1 MYGKDGRWY
10 HVRRRSVGRQLEV
23 YQYIQAY
30 ADNNG
35 NPPTLQEIAEEAR
48 VTKATARGYLKALE
62 NAGLI
67 RGNGA
72 GTGKNMIVAVE
83 DYGKVTGEATK
94 PG

>member
-10 HVRRRSVGRQLEV
+10 NVRHRSVGRQLEV
-23 YQYIQAY
+23 YRYIQAY

-35 NPPTLQEIAEEAR
+35 YPPTLQEIAGEAH

-67 RGNGA
+67 RRNGA
-72 GTGKNMIVAVE
+72 DTGMIMITAVE
-83 DYGKVTGEATK
+83 DFGKVTG
-94 PG
+94 